1 MKKVQEDSKEK
12 YYKKNRKE
20 VRGIFKRNIIIFV
33 VIIVLYLLQ
42 LSPILN
48 NQSIKTEKIVIS
60 REIY

>member
-1 MKKVQEDSKEK
+1 MQEDSKEK